1 MGGLKRCTTKAESL
15 TEQTLTDV
23 LFADMRGFLTTMRSK
38 QCLNIAQTAAQR
50 CMVTRMAERLTFEG
64 NFCEIARCRETRWGK
79 HCPDG
84 ACSQRKVWERLK
96 EYEDALSADVAPVV
110 HCKDCKHLMFS
121 DCYGECGAARMGI
134 VSPDDFCS
142 YGERKNNGN
151 EDRA

>member
-1 MGGLKRCTTKAESL
+1 
-15 TEQTLTDV
+15 
-23 LFADMRGFLTTMRSK
+23 
-38 QCLNIAQTAAQR
+38 
-50 CMVTRMAERLTFEG
+50 MAERLTFEG

-96 EYEDALSADVAPVV
+96 QYEDSDDVQVV
-110 HCKDCKHLMFS
+110 RCKYCKYWQDNNDGYPHEE
-121 DCYGECGAARMGI
+121 CRWGHGET
-134 VSPDDFCS
+134 PDGNDFCS

>member
-1 MGGLKRCTTKAESL
+1 
-15 TEQTLTDV
+15 
-23 LFADMRGFLTTMRSK
+23 
-38 QCLNIAQTAAQR
+38 
-50 CMVTRMAERLTFEG
+50 MAERLTFEG

-96 EYEDALSADVAPVV
+96 QYEDSDAVSVV
-110 HCKDCKHLMFS
+110 RCKDCKYWQDNNNGYPHEE
-121 DCYGECGAARMGI
+121 CRWGHGET
-134 VSPDDFCS
+134 PDENDFCS